1 MSRCIIPTQ
10 FKCESI
16 IKIQLLECKKLSKP
30 YVNTCETELTPENY
44 FFLSQNCRKI
54 LYDWLEIK
62 PVSSMFKLSFWV
74 KNYIELNPKHL
85 QIHFPMV
92 KTVAFLMS
100 EMVKVHYL
108 GEQLT
113 INFDFCGHFSTLR
126 AENATKNEP

>member
-1 MSRCIIPTQ
+1 
-10 FKCESI
+10 
-16 IKIQLLECKKLSKP
+16 
-30 YVNTCETELTPENY
+30 
-44 FFLSQNCRKI
+44 
-54 LYDWLEIK
+54 
-62 PVSSMFKLSFWV
+62 MFKLSFWV

-100 EMVKVHYL
+100 EMIKVHYL

-113 INFDFCGHFSTLR
+113 INFDFCAHFSTLR